1 MTLLAPII
9 TNPYIPIAA
18 RPIIQRYK
26 KPLPLTEFKVFLPQ
40 QEYKPVKIIPIP
52 FDNRQCNGGRFISLN
67 DAMIFIC
74 KHCYIHHSSFTK
86 SLAKMYL
93 PFCRIMKFTSG
104 KFETPV
110 HLKKSEFEEA
120 FVYAQHNNETTTF

>member
-1 MTLLAPII
+1 MAIIAPII
-9 TNPYIPIAA
+9 TNPFIPIST
-18 RPIIQRYK
+18 RPVIQQHK
-26 KPLPLTEFKVFLPQ
+26 KTLPFTEFKVLLPQ
-40 QEYKPVKIIPIP
+40 QEYKTTKIIPIP

-104 KFETPV
+104 KFETPN
-110 HLKKSEFEEA
+110 HLKKAEFEEA
-120 FVYAQHNNETTTF
+120 FLFAQHNNETTTF